1 MDTTENYTKRYYPAE
16 RPAKAGVPYTTDL
29 GELVYYVG
37 FGAEGSFEGSFESKN
52 GVLPTWFME
61 PSPMEVKD
69 AEAFEKILKN
79 NITIAMEGEGRV
91 IFDYKVA
98 SKLCAEF
105 SQLQPPVISAPDF
118 LKEKGISEDY
128 VIQKYNPLDVTH
140 HLSKLLTE
148 YLQRQGHKTNPNKL

>member
-1 MDTTENYTKRYYPAE
+1 MDTTENKTEHFIKKPYPKFKPE
-16 RPAKAGVPYTTDL
+16 KAGEYLCGNRNFAFLAIWDNDCWAVRNPDAISY
-29 GELVYYVG
+29 
-37 FGAEGSFEGSFESKN
+37 FF
-52 GVLPTWFME
+52 E

-118 LKEKGISEDY
+118 LKEKGIKGFVYKEGNW
-128 VIQKYNPLDVTH
+128 IKNG
-140 HLSKLLTE
+140 LSTLLTE
-148 YLQRQGHKTNPNKL
+148 YLQRQGQKNNQNKL